1 MLFSFFY
8 IIFFFSATLSTNFT
22 INFSFSFQYKLICQ
36 LIVINENNMAVQQ
49 KQMIDTELL
58 WCIYLAKNLSNK
70 QEKDNKM
77 PSQC

>member
-1 MLFSFFY
+1 
-8 IIFFFSATLSTNFT
+8 
-22 INFSFSFQYKLICQ
+22 
-36 LIVINENNMAVQQ
+36 MAVQQ

>member
-1 MLFSFFY
+1 MLFSFY
-8 IIFFFSATLSTNFT
+8 YFFFLQHFSTNFT